1 MKTKIN
7 SVLNSTQIQRDDR
20 DSLSQHLQKSIKEA
34 IKDMT
39 GLKKIILPNPMSS
52 DPDSVDSIKS
62 IHELN
67 DFDNQPHMLID
78 DVAVFLDKKL
88 ATKSE
93 IGVMWRQAEEQIM
106 SFEGRNLAGE
116 QFVSTAFGSLSFF
129 EPDFRTDKGIL
140 DIVVEEFKSKGV
152 YPGDIS
158 MHITTSEVACSYI
171 TYYNHC
177 RLSDIFYSQL
187 KDKYGES
194 IVTTMF
200 QNSVVTQLKVYVD
213 QIAIFNANNLGIQDI
228 SVDTPCSRA
237 QSCLSTQQEH
247 QAPQTS
253 YVTVSWK

>member
-1 MKTKIN
+1 MKPKIN

-20 DSLSQHLQKSIKEA
+20 DSISQYFQNQPKEA
-34 IKDMT
+34 IKEMT
-39 GLKKIILPNPMSS
+39 GLKKIILPNLLRSE
-52 DPDSVDSIKS
+52 PDSIDSIKS
-62 IHELN
+62 IYELN
-67 DFDNQPHMLID
+67 DFDNKPYMLID
-78 DVAVFLDKKL
+78 DDAVFLDKKL
-88 ATKSE
+88 VTKSE
-93 IGVMWRQAEEQIM
+93 IGVMWRQAEEQII

-116 QFVSTAFGSLSFF
+116 EFVSTICGSLSSF
-129 EPDFRTDKGIL
+129 EPDFRTNKGIL
-140 DIVVEEFKSKGV
+140 DLVVAEFKSQGV

-171 TYYNHC
+171 TYYNYC

-194 IVTTMF
+194 IVTTTF

-213 QIAIFNANNLGIQDI
+213 QIAIFNANNLGVKDI

-237 QSCLSTQQEH
+237 HSWLSTQQEH
-247 QAPQTS
+247 QDPQTS